1 MQYKRNANSLEGKWS
16 CFATHIS
23 YKVCGLTQ
31 TLAAASKGSHQDLS
45 LRKGRKERTKRRQK
59 EERREEARQRST
71 VKAYRASPYGKS
83 KTKSG
88 NNQTGSRDWMET
100 GWSERISG
108 PRSAPKSSL
117 QIFLNIKINE
127 SSEYPNRPKKINS
140 KATLINGGATS
151 YWQKISQVTLKPKDK
166 AAKSIG
172 F

>member
-83 KTKSG
+83 KCFPSL
-88 NNQTGSRDWMET
+88 ET
-100 GWSERISG
+100 GV
-108 PRSAPKSSL
+108 
-117 QIFLNIKINE
+117 QIRDRKTMVIRL
-127 SSEYPNRPKKINS
+127 
-140 KATLINGGATS
+140 TT
-151 YWQKISQVTLKPKDK
+151 
-166 AAKSIG
+166 
-172 F
+172 